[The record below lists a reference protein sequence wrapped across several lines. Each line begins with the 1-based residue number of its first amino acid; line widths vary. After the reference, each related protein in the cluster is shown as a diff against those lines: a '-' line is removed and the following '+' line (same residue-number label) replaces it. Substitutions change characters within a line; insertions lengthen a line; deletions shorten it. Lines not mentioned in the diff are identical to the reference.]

1 MLLFNKANNFDED
14 DDTSKN
20 GKIKFNS
27 KKLGNKIPLIVG
39 IVSVVLILV
48 GIVMYNIYNVQYYL
62 ELNGEDN
69 ITIYLNHE
77 YSEFGFNAYD
87 SKGNDLTRDVIVDSN
102 LNINKIGNY
111 QISYT
116 IGNITKVRYVN
127 VIEGG
132 KTELKLKGE
141 SVVYLLAGTN
151 YYLQC
156 FNRDCGYRKSTI
168 EIGDILAK
176 KGHVRI
182 VIGKDGDK
190 IIVAEGYGTSV
201 GVVINYHDNPSQYVV
216 IDGKYLIDNYTL
228 VSSSD
233 YPSGF

>member
-14 DDTSKN
+14 DDTSRN
-20 GKIKFNS
+20 SKIKFNL

-39 IVSVVLILV
+39 IVSVVLILT
-48 GIVMYNIYNVQYYL
+48 GIVMYKIYNVQYYL

-69 ITIYLNHE
+69 ITIYLDHE

-87 SKGNDLTRDVIVDSN
+87 SKGNDLTVNVIVDSN

-116 IGNITKVRYVN
+116 
-127 VIEGG
+127 
-132 KTELKLKGE
+132 
-141 SVVYLLAGTN
+141 
-151 YYLQC
+151 
-156 FNRDCGYRKSTI
+156 
-168 EIGDILAK
+168 IGDILAK

-190 IIVAEGYGTSV
+190 IIVAEDYGTSG